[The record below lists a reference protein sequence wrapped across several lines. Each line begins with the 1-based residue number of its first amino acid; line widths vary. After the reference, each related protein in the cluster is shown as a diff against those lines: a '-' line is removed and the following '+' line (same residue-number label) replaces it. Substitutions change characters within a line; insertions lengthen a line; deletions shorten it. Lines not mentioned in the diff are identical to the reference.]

1 MMQVACALSD
11 HRQAFFC
18 ANSDVLVLWAKL
30 LGAQAQAGRTREA
43 WSLEDRVT
51 SREDGGWA
59 DQGLEES
66 GPKHVPTFVGT
77 DARKLPH
84 GVSLFLV
91 EA

>member
-18 ANSDVLVLWAKL
+18 ANSDVPVLWAKL
-30 LGAQAQAGRTREA
+30 LGAQ
-43 WSLEDRVT
+43 SLEDRVT

-91 EA
+91 KREA

>member
-30 LGAQAQAGRTREA
+30 LGAQ
-43 WSLEDRVT
+43 SLEDRVT

-59 DQGLEES
+59 DQRAGGVRAE
-66 GPKHVPTFVGT
+66 
-77 DARKLPH
+77 ARTYLC
-84 GVSLFLV
+84 GD
-91 EA
+91 

>member
-1 MMQVACALSD
+1 MTDS
-11 HRQAFFC
+11 
-18 ANSDVLVLWAKL
+18 
-30 LGAQAQAGRTREA
+30 A
-43 WSLEDRVT
+43 WNLEDRVT